1 MTSQLSVLNK
11 IVLFLTRSE
20 PLMRKINLE
29 AAITL
34 KPSSCPGSAWSPST
48 VWCVRE
54 NQHLQSLG
62 WRFPTPA
69 CLSFKE
75 KQNDHSQYTFC
86 LSSLFQML
94 SASSPLQVCLGSSPK
109 DGTAQ
114 KYFGLLSAVDPAPWL
129 NCWHRGHC
137 CPGAPKAMQTQVQIV
152 LSCPPEFYLGI
163 QIGNL
168 QVYTL
173 ILKLNGDL

>member
-11 IVLFLTRSE
+11 TVLFLTRSE
-20 PLMRKINLE
+20 LLMRKISLE

-69 CLSFKE
+69 CLSLKE

-94 SASSPLQVCLGSSPK
+94 SASSPLQVCLDFLSKRWHCPKVPWPVKCGGPSSMVKFLAQGS
-109 DGTAQ
+109 
-114 KYFGLLSAVDPAPWL
+114 LLSWSTK
-129 NCWHRGHC
+129 GHANTSTDC
-137 CPGAPKAMQTQVQIV
+137 AFLPSRI
-152 LSCPPEFYLGI
+152 YLGI

-168 QVYTL
+168 HVYTL
-173 ILKLNGDL
+173 VKLNGDL

>member
-11 IVLFLTRSE
+11 TVLFLTRSE
-20 PLMRKINLE
+20 LLMRKISLE

-69 CLSFKE
+69 CLSLKE

-86 LSSLFQML
+86 LSSLFQIL
-94 SASSPLQVCLGSSPK
+94 SASSPLQVCLDSSPK
-109 DGTAQ
+109 GGTAQ
-114 KYFGLLSAVDPAPWL
+114 KYLGLLSVEDPAPWL
-129 NCWHRGHC
+129 SFWHRGHC
-137 CPGAPKAMQTQVQIV
+137 CPGALKVTRTQVQIV
-152 LSCPPEFYLGI
+152 LSCPPEFI
-163 QIGNL
+163 
-168 QVYTL
+168 
-173 ILKLNGDL
+173 